1 MPTKMMRLQAVTSS
15 IGLSKSKIYADIKNG
30 LFLPPVAIGP
40 RARAWGEHEVDSVN
54 RAYLAG
60 KTEAEIR
67 RVIADLIAARTSVV
81 TKGDL

>member
-1 MPTKMMRLQAVTSS
+1 MPTKMMRVHAVTSS
-15 IGLSKSKIYADIKNG
+15 RGLSKSKIYADIKNG

-40 RARAWGEHEVDSVN
+40 RARAWAEHEVDSIN

-60 KTEAEIR
+60 KSEADIR
-67 RVIADLIAARTSVV
+67 IVVADLIAARTSGV